1 MEPEHIKERM
11 TRIDSEGW
19 TGTGKTREYIER
31 FVVGREGTINR
42 RGQRKVKKK
51 SQLMLLFCCR
61 HEICAELFL
70 IN

>member
-51 SQLMLLFCCR
+51 KSINVAFLLPS
-61 HEICAELFL
+61 
-70 IN
+70 

>member
-31 FVVGREGTINR
+31 E
-42 RGQRKVKKK
+42 
-51 SQLMLLFCCR
+51 QLTG
-61 HEICAELFL
+61 EDKEK
-70 IN
+70 